1 MSSNFNN
8 KVIVITGGAGILG
21 EGFSRA
27 FAKQGAKVVILGR
40 DEAKAQNLAEQI
52 IADGGTAIGLRA
64 DVTNLNS
71 LKEAHNLINEKFGK
85 TDILINGAGGNHPDS
100 VTAHEVFDIEKSV
113 DKDFFSLTGE
123 SIRFVMDLN
132 FMGTLLPIQVFAKDM
147 IGRKDCSIVN
157 ISSVAAFHPLTK
169 IPAYSAA
176 KAAISNFTQWLA
188 IYFAK
193 EQIRVN
199 AIAPGFFLTE
209 QNRFLLTKEDGSLT
223 ERGEKVMR
231 NTPMGRFGK
240 PEDLHSTLLW
250 LCHSDAAFITGI
262 TVPVDGGFTAY
273 GVV

>member
-1 MSSNFNN
+1 MNVNFND

-21 EGFSRA
+21 AGFSKA

-40 DEAKAQNLAEQI
+40 DEAKAQSLASQI

-64 DVTNLNS
+64 DVTNLES
-71 LKEAHNLINEKFGK
+71 LKEARDFINEKFGK
-85 TDILINGAGGNHPDS
+85 TDILINAAGGNHPDS
-100 VTAHEVFDIEKSV
+100 VTSHEFFDIENSL

-132 FMGTLLPIQVFAKDM
+132 FMGTLLPIQVFVKDM

-176 KAAISNFTQWLA
+176 KAAIASFTQWLA
-188 IYFAK
+188 VYFAK

-240 PEDLHSTLLW
+240 PEDLQSTLLW
-250 LCHSDAAFITGI
+250 LCHSDTAFVTGI

>member
-1 MSSNFNN
+1 MNVDFNN
-8 KVIVITGGAGILG
+8 KVVVITGGAGVLG
-21 EGFSRA
+21 AGFSKT
-27 FAKQGAKVVILGR
+27 FARQGAKVVILGR
-40 DEAKAQNLAEQI
+40 DEAKAKKLADQI
-52 IADGGTAIGLRA
+52 TAEGGTAIGLRA
-64 DVTNLNS
+64 DVTDLES

-85 TDILINGAGGNHPDS
+85 TDILVNAAGGNHPDS
-100 VTAHEVFDIEKSV
+100 VTAHEVFDVEKSV
-113 DKDFFSLTGE
+113 DKDFFSLSGE

-147 IGRKDCSIVN
+147 IGRKDCSIIN

-176 KAAISNFTQWLA
+176 KAAIASFTQWLA
-188 IYFAK
+188 VYFAK
-193 EQIRVN
+193 EKIRVN

-223 ERGEKVMR
+223 ERGEKVLR
-231 NTPMGRFGK
+231 NTPMGRFGN

-250 LCHSDAAFITGI
+250 LSHSDAAFITGI

>member
-1 MSSNFNN
+1 MNVNFND

-21 EGFSRA
+21 AGFSKA

-40 DEAKAQNLAEQI
+40 DESKAQNLASQI

-64 DVTNLNS
+64 DVTNLDS
-71 LKEAHNLINEKFGK
+71 IKEARDFINEKFGK
-85 TDILINGAGGNHPDS
+85 TDILINAAGGNHPDS
-100 VTAHEVFDIEKSV
+100 VTSHEFFDIENSV

-176 KAAISNFTQWLA
+176 KAAIASFTQWLA
-188 IYFAK
+188 VYFAK

-223 ERGEKVMR
+223 ERGEKVIR

-240 PEDLHSTLLW
+240 PEDLQSTLLW
-250 LCHSDAAFITGI
+250 LCHSDAAFVTGI
-262 TVPVDGGFTAY
+262 TVPVDGGFTSY